1 MHGAWTKLAGF
12 NLTKIRLHLK
22 KQTNFK
28 IPPEKG
34 LGAVG
39 TLMPQLNLFYGFFL
53 RSFPQKFR
61 QSSASIKINLGSFI
75 TNFFI
80 CIKSFKILIGLD
92 HNFEYFHVNTGLSI
106 LTTSQTSLY
115 AIIFSLIVGLIF
127 SFNFNP
133 YSELVYVILR
143 LYTHTFSRNSSS
155 FIRN

>member
-34 LGAVG
+34 LCV
-39 TLMPQLNLFYGFFL
+39 LWLL
-53 RSFPQKFR
+53 PQKFR